1 MKGILKAI
9 SGQSYGLFD
18 KKDNLLKKFVVLNPN
33 KRKLIDPLQRSVVDL
48 DDIVEIINSKS
59 KKS

>member
-18 KKDNLLKKFVVLNPN
+18 KKDNVLKKFTVLDP
-33 KRKLIDPLQRSVVDL
+33 KRRKLIDPLQRSVVDL
-48 DDIVEIINSKS
+48 DDLIEILNSKS